1 MKKTYQTPVITAID
15 IAVESQ
21 ILAGSTSLEFGKGSI
36 LIRVRQMLAEWDTS
50 WTTRRKKTTVRTGSN
65 LNEGVSKLKQFGLSA
80 RIV

>member
-36 LIRVRQMLAEWDTS
+36 TVLAEWDTS